1 MTLTLQGN
9 GTLNGLTVLGAPV
22 TTLANTGTAASP
34 SLVFDG
40 DSDTGL
46 FRPGA
51 NQLGFSVGGS
61 ARLTIASNGNIT
73 CTGSATFTSQVSTS
87 DRFDADRTS
96 CY

>member
-51 NQLGFSVGGS
+51 NQLGLSVGG
-61 ARLTIASNGNIT
+61 LQDYLL
-73 CTGSATFTSQVSTS
+73 QVTELLN
-87 DRFDADRTS
+87 F
-96 CY
+96 YG

>member
-22 TTLANTGTAASP
+22 TTIANTGTAASP

-51 NQLGFSVGGS
+51 NQLALSVGGS
-61 ARLTIASNGNIT
+61 ARLTIASNGNT
-73 CTGSATFTSQVSTS
+73 T
-87 DRFDADRTS
+87 
-96 CY
+96 